1 MGRCEG
7 SSPQFPG
14 RRGAICARKSNKGNL
29 YRARNRVCSGFD
41 IPALTPKLSEMI
53 SESSRSRNPAGHAG
67 LLQNLF
73 ALVNALA
80 EFFESRF
87 ALLAEE
93 SKAAAVQLLI
103 LAGCIVFAVLLCALG
118 YVFLITGA
126 VVGLA
131 HLAGISWPWIAL
143 AAAALHFIIALV
155 LLLIAWSRITKPFF
169 RVTLAELRK
178 DREWLRSLDTT
189 NQSTN

>member
-1 MGRCEG
+1 
-7 SSPQFPG
+7 
-14 RRGAICARKSNKGNL
+14 
-29 YRARNRVCSGFD
+29 
-41 IPALTPKLSEMI
+41 MI

-73 ALVNALA
+73 ALASALA

-93 SKAAAVQLLI
+93 SKSAALQVLI
-103 LAGCIVFAVLLCALG
+103 LAGCLIFAVLLCAIG
-118 YVFLITGA
+118 YIFLITGA
-126 VVGLA
+126 VAGLA
-131 HLAGISWPWIAL
+131 HLVGISWPWIAL

-155 LLLIAWSRITKPFF
+155 LVLVAWSRITKPFF
-169 RVTLAELRK
+169 RATLAELKK
-178 DREWLRSLDTT
+178 DREWLKNLQTT

>member
-1 MGRCEG
+1 
-7 SSPQFPG
+7 
-14 RRGAICARKSNKGNL
+14 
-29 YRARNRVCSGFD
+29 
-41 IPALTPKLSEMI
+41 MI

-73 ALVNALA
+73 ALISALA

-87 ALLAEE
+87 ALLTEE
-93 SKAAAVQLLI
+93 SKAAAVHLLI
-103 LAGCIVFAVLLCALG
+103 LAGCLIFAVLLCALG

-155 LLLIAWSRITKPFF
+155 LLLIARSRINKPFF
-169 RVTLAELRK
+169 RATLAELKK
-178 DREWLRSLDTT
+178 DREWLRNLQAT

>member
-1 MGRCEG
+1 
-7 SSPQFPG
+7 
-14 RRGAICARKSNKGNL
+14 
-29 YRARNRVCSGFD
+29 
-41 IPALTPKLSEMI
+41 MI
-53 SESSRSRNPAGHAG
+53 SESSRSRNPAGHSG
-67 LLQNLF
+67 LLQNLL
-73 ALVNALA
+73 ALVSALA

-103 LAGCIVFAVLLCALG
+103 LAGCIVFALLLCALG
-118 YVFLITGA
+118 YVFLITGI

-131 HLAGISWPWIAL
+131 HLIGISWPWIAL
-143 AAAALHFIIALV
+143 AAAGLHFIIALV
-155 LLLIAWSRITKPFF
+155 LLLIAWNRITKPFF

-178 DREWLRSLDTT
+178 DREWLRNLDAT

>member
-1 MGRCEG
+1 
-7 SSPQFPG
+7 
-14 RRGAICARKSNKGNL
+14 
-29 YRARNRVCSGFD
+29 
-41 IPALTPKLSEMI
+41 MI

-67 LLQNLF
+67 LLQNLI
-73 ALVNALA
+73 ALTTALA

-93 SKAAAVQLLI
+93 SKAAALQVLI
-103 LAGCIVFAVLLCALG
+103 LVGCLIFAVLLCAIG

-126 VVGLA
+126 VAGLA

-143 AAAALHFIIALV
+143 AVAALHFIIALV
-155 LLLIAWSRITKPFF
+155 LVLIARSRITKPFF
-169 RVTLAELRK
+169 RATLAELKK
-178 DREWLRSLDTT
+178 DREWLKNLQAT